1 MWENIVGRNIA
12 RCNRNLLW
20 TNGVILSILLFWA
33 YSQQRYLYNFFT
45 GPSPI
50 SQHELTKITDTGVLH
65 RYFVSI
71 DQLKPFETGLRT
83 VERTKDRYTNEVK
96 SERVTASYF
105 AAPIQKKLLLIKS
118 PNSAVSA
125 SYEGAL
131 APVPPGVRSYFQKQV
146 LDKRQKKFEDV
157 FLPYFVDAT
166 GFRANAYIGLA
177 LGVPLALLAA
187 YNIGKAMTRMNNVE
201 ASPIYKW
208 LQHYD
213 QQPAATGQMIDQDLK
228 ASGDSSTLRPF
239 VLTSSWLLH
248 KTFFNFK
255 VIQLSE
261 IVWVYQK
268 VTRHSVNFIPT
279 GKTYGVIVADKFGR
293 KIEVDAGRGAQQHVA
308 NFVTALVNRVPWV
321 IAGYSDQLR
330 NEYQKNR
337 AALIAAVD
345 ARRAQYSRQA
355 NA

>member
-1 MWENIVGRNIA
+1 MWDNIVGRNIA

-20 TNGVILSILLFWA
+20 TNVVILSLLLFWA
-33 YSQQRYLYNFFT
+33 YSQQRYLFNCFA

-50 SQHELTKITDTGVLH
+50 SQEQLSKINDPGGLR

-71 DQLKPFETGLRT
+71 DQLKPFETGLQT
-83 VERTKDRYTNEVK
+83 IERTKDKYTNEVR

-118 PNSAVSA
+118 PNSSA
-125 SYEGAL
+125 SARYEGAL
-131 APVPPGVRSYFQKQV
+131 EPVPSDVRSYFQRQV
-146 LDKRQKKFEDV
+146 LDKRQRKFEDV
-157 FLPYFVDAT
+157 FLPYFVNAAS
-166 GFRANAYIGLA
+166 FRTNAYIGLA
-177 LGVPLALLAA
+177 FAVPLGLLAA
-187 YNIGKAMTRMNNVE
+187 YNIAKALTRINNIE
-201 ASPIYKW
+201 ASPVYKW
-208 LQHYD
+208 LLHYD
-213 QQPAATGQMIDQDLK
+213 QPPAATGQMIDQDLK

-239 VLTSSWLLH
+239 SLTSSWLLH

-255 VIQLSE
+255 VTQLSE

-279 GKTYGVIVADKFGR
+279 GKTYGVIIADKFGR
-293 KIEVDAGRGAQQHVA
+293 KIEVDAGRGAQEKVA
-308 NFVTALVNRVPWV
+308 SFVTALVNRIPWV

-337 AALIAAVD
+337 AAMIAAVD

>member
-1 MWENIVGRNIA
+1 MWDNIVGRNIA

-20 TNGVILSILLFWA
+20 TNVVILSLLLFWA
-33 YSQQRYLYNFFT
+33 YSQQRYLYNCFT

-50 SQHELTKITDTGVLH
+50 SQEQLTKIGNPEGLQ

-71 DQLKPFETGLRT
+71 DQLKPFETGLQT
-83 VERTKDRYTNEVK
+83 IERTKDKYTNEVK
-96 SERVTASYF
+96 NERVTASYF

-118 PNSAVSA
+118 PHATASA

-131 APVPPGVRSYFQKQV
+131 QPVPDNVRSYFQREV
-146 LDKRQKKFEDV
+146 LDKRQRKFEDV

-166 GFRANAYIGLA
+166 SFRANAYIGLA
-177 LGVPLALLAA
+177 FGIPLGLLAA
-187 YNIGKAMTRMNNVE
+187 YNIVKALTRINNIE

-213 QQPAATGQMIDQDLK
+213 QPPAATGQMIDQDLK
-228 ASGDSSTLRPF
+228 ASGNSSTLRPF
-239 VLTSSWLLH
+239 ILTSSWLLH
-248 KTFFNFK
+248 KTIFNFK
-255 VIQLSE
+255 ITQLSE

-308 NFVTALVNRVPWV
+308 NFMTALVNRIPWV

-330 NEYQKNR
+330 NEYRKNR
-337 AALIAAVD
+337 AALVAAVD
-345 ARRAQYSRQA
+345 ARRVQYSRQA